1 MSLPK
6 PCNRIK
12 GGFQMHHV
20 PLPVSS
26 ESLKSKYTVY
36 KEKSRNTT
44 IIRLYKSAL
53 CTGFFWDSTHTHI
66 FQVSPSL
73 SPTFATASS
82 ESKRIRPS
90 GATSL
95 KKPRA
100 VVLKGH
106 LNRFQVL
113 LGCYLLGHGS
123 KETPEVGP
131 QVLGTMKS
139 ESLLQA
145 VIGAEEIW

>member
-1 MSLPK
+1 MESRAVSK
-6 PCNRIK
+6 YRICRYCTIIN
-12 GGFQMHHV
+12 
-20 PLPVSS
+20 S
-26 ESLKSKYTVY
+26 ESWKSNKFLH
-36 KEKSRNTT
+36 EKKRKHHHHPP
-44 IIRLYKSAL
+44 IQICPLHQVFL
-53 CTGFFWDSTHTHI
+53 DSTHNNI

-123 KETPEVGP
+123 KRKPRSRARRQT
-131 QVLGTMKS
+131 S
-139 ESLLQA
+139 FCSFRYF
-145 VIGAEEIW
+145 